1 MSDSKIARAKIYQQ
15 QGRTLSQISDM
26 LGVSVSTLSS
36 ALKGG
41 S

>member
-1 MSDSKIARAKIYQQ
+1 MSAVMLTA
-15 QGRTLSQISDM
+15 QISDM
-26 LGVSVSTLSS
+26 LGVSVSTLSK